1 METKSTTIPV
11 RNKEQWIEALD
22 EGSLDSLLTQL
33 YPGDDE
39 LEYQKGRYL
48 RLLDV
53 HGSQYPGSGQIRL
66 FSTPG
71 RTELAGNHTDHNN
84 GRVVAGSIHLDA
96 IAAVSCFPGAVGCS
110 GTDCQGDQVIRL
122 YSVDMEQSFIIS
134 LDKLDPNPEEF
145 GTTQGLIRGV
155 AAWFNNRSISVGRLC
170 MTVQSNV
177 FPGSGLSSS
186 ACIEVLLATIIDE
199 IFNNGATT
207 PIERAQCGQF
217 AENNFFGK
225 PSGLMDQMACSVG
238 GVIGIDFHDSAL
250 PKVQEVFV
258 DFNQAGYQLAIID
271 TRSSHAGDTS
281 EYAAIPN
288 EMKLVANLLG
298 AGVLGEADPS
308 LFWDRFAQLRET
320 LPGRAVA
327 RAAHFFQENERVV
340 HMITCLTQNPPDI
353 LGWLR
358 EVQASG
364 NSSQKYLQNVIDQVE
379 NQDYA
384 LALAATEALSSK
396 LERRGEPPIYSR
408 VHGGG
413 FGGTIQVYVPIKH
426 WDSFVDSIENI
437 IGPGTVTSLHI
448 RSKGSIEIH

>member
-1 METKSTTIPV
+1 MKTKSTTSPV
-11 RNKEQWIEALD
+11 RTKDQWVEVLD
-22 EGSLDSLLTQL
+22 QGSLDSLFTQL
-33 YPGDDE
+33 YPGIDE
-39 LEYQKGRYL
+39 VEYQKGRYL
-48 RLLDV
+48 RLLDL

-71 RTELAGNHTDHNN
+71 RTELAGNHTDHNH

-96 IAAVSCFPGAVGCS
+96 IAAVSCFPDAVGCT
-110 GTDCQGDQVIRL
+110 GMDCQGDEVIRL
-122 YSVDMEQSFIIS
+122 YSVDMDQSFIIS
-134 LDKLDPNPEEF
+134 LDKLEPNTQEF

-155 AAWFNNRSISVGRLC
+155 VAWFKKRSIPVGRLC
-170 MTVQSNV
+170 ITVQSNV
-177 FPGSGLSSS
+177 LPGSGLSSS
-186 ACIEVLLATIIDE
+186 ACIEVLLATIMDE
-199 IFNNGATT
+199 IFNNGALT
-207 PIERAQCGQF
+207 PIERAQCGQS
-217 AENNFFGK
+217 AENEFFGK

-238 GVIGIDFHDSAL
+238 GVIGIDFLDTGT

-258 DFNQAGYQLAIID
+258 DFNSAGYQLAIID
-271 TRSSHAGDTS
+271 TRSSHAGDTM
-281 EYAAIPN
+281 EYAAIPK

-298 AGVLGEADPS
+298 ARVLGEADPS
-308 LFWDRFAQLRET
+308 IFWDRFAQLRDT

-327 RAAHFFQENERVV
+327 RAAHFFQENDRVV
-340 HMITCLTQNPPDI
+340 HMVNCLAKDPPNI

-396 LERRGEPPIYSR
+396 LERKGEPPIYSR

-413 FGGTIQVYVPIKH
+413 FGGTIQVYVPINH
-426 WDSFVDSIENI
+426 WTFFVESIEKI
-437 IGPGTVTSLHI
+437 IGPGAVTALQI
-448 RSKGSIEIH
+448 RSHGSLEIH